1 MNPEI
6 KIRQMA
12 ETDVA
17 KVYQELSEHDIRKP
31 LEYVQTCWEGNK
43 TGERITLI
51 AEYDG
56 RFAGWLHLLT
66 KSYYPFFAE
75 QGIPEINNFDVVP
88 PLRRLGIGNALMD
101 TVEQIAFDR
110 YGIVGIGVGLYSS
123 YGNAQRIYA
132 KRGYIPDGREIMYH
146 GEPPEL
152 GSYVE
157 VGHDLALYM
166 TKSPITQNKME

>member
-1 MNPEI
+1 MTVEPEM
-6 KIRQMA
+6 KIRQMI
-12 ETDVA
+12 ETDVD
-17 KVYQELSEHDIRKP
+17 KIYQELSEHEIRKP
-31 LEYVQTCWEGNK
+31 LAYVQSCWEENK

-56 RFAGWLHLLT
+56 RFAGWLHLLD
-66 KSYYPFFAE
+66 KSYYPFFVE

-101 TVEQIAFDR
+101 AVEKIAFER
-110 YGIVGIGVGLYSS
+110 YGIVGIGVGLFSN

-132 KRGYIPDGREIMYH
+132 KRGYIPDGRGMMVH
-146 GEPPEL
+146 GQPAEP
-152 GSYVE
+152 GSFVE

-166 TKSPITQNKME
+166 TKKQ